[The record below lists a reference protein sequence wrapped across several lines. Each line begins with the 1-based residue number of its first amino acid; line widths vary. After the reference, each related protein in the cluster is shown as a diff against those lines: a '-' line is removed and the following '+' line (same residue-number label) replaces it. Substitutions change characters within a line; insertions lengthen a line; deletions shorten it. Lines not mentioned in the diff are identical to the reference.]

1 MRFFTFR
8 LNIVLCTLFFMLI
21 LSFLAPFCAIF
32 SLPSKISIAKNQLNG
47 YLNTQNNSLITSKF
61 NTQNSTL
68 DYYLL
73 NTIKLKSVSANILP
87 TKKVF
92 LGGQT
97 VGFEYNTKGVLV
109 IGKNKVYS
117 NNQFIDNL
125 QNNELMQGD
134 IIISVNGTEVN
145 SAKEISG
152 LINQEQTDA
161 KYVTIKAMRKG
172 KEYQTKIKPAYDLLT
187 KKYKLGLWVKND
199 VSGLGTLT
207 YIDPTNNTYGALGHS
222 IIEPNTNSLIPV
234 LNGKLYDCAV
244 LGIKRAVRG
253 SAGEIRGI
261 LKTNVILG
269 DVQKNASTGVF
280 GQINIDNK
288 LLKDNYTEIEVGGK
302 YTIIPG
308 KALMY
313 CCIDGKNVRAYD
325 IEIVKL
331 NNKNETYKDMVIK
344 VTDPRLIKATGG
356 IVQGMSG
363 SPIVQNGKLVGAV
376 THVFVNDATK
386 GFGVFIDNM
395 LKN

>member
-1 MRFFTFR
+1 MRFFTFK
-8 LNIVLCTLFFMLI
+8 LNIVLSILFSMLF
-21 LSFLAPFCAIF
+21 LSFLAPFYAIF
-32 SLPSKISIAKNQLNG
+32 NLPSKISIAKNQIYG
-47 YLNTQNNSLITSKF
+47 YINAQNNNLITTKF
-61 NTQNSTL
+61 NSVDNTL

-73 NTIKLKSVSANILP
+73 NTVKLKSVSANILP

-109 IGKNKVYS
+109 VGKNKVYN

-134 IIISVNGTEVN
+134 IITSVNGIEVN
-145 SAKEISG
+145 SAKDISG
-152 LINQEQTDA
+152 LINQEQTDD

-187 KKYKLGLWVKND
+187 KKYKLGLWVKSD

-207 YIDPTNNTYGALGHS
+207 YIDPTNNIYGALGHS
-222 IIEPNTNSLIPV
+222 VIESNTNNLIPV

-244 LGIKRAVRG
+244 LGIRRATRG

-280 GQINIDNK
+280 GQIYIDNK
-288 LLKDNYTEIEVGGK
+288 ILKDNYTEIEVGGK

-325 IEIVKL
+325 IEIIKL
-331 NNKNETYKDMVIK
+331 NNKSETFKDMVIK